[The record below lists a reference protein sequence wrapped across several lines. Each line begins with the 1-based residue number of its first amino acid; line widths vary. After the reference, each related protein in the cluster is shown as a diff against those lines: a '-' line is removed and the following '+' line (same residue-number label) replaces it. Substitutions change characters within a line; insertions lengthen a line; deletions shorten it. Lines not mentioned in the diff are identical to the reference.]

1 MPIYVVV
8 FIVNENGGLKL
19 SQVRIVCKY
28 AGIKKLIIAYL
39 NTLVVYV
46 AFFLTYAKL
55 IVVADPATKF
65 IQRNK

>member
-8 FIVNENGGLKL
+8 FIVNENGGFKL

-39 NTLVVYV
+39 NLLVAYV
-46 AFFLTYAKL
+46 AFFFNLSKTNRGCCRC
-55 IVVADPATKF
+55 D
-65 IQRNK
+65 